1 MAQYR
6 AYLFNYREANLHIL
20 IAILFGLFLDGAG
33 MAFKFLFMPYI
44 LYLMLSRK
52 EENVPGLIIMLS
64 YGNILTVF
72 AGFVCVYFSLSR
84 LSKIKELGYFNLW
97 LTLIL
102 MLPVYLIILVI
113 RLQSDGFIG
122 GFQSLEHYIVFWFL
136 IYGVLNSDIV
146 TRRMLNFTVF
156 PFVILLVLSTANV
169 IPNDSIKILFR
180 MTGLVELIIILM
192 AFKYFRREIDFSNS
206 IYIRLSLLCYL
217 PVRVF
222 YFSSYKFTAL
232 LGLLVALYF
241 VYKKEDFLQVYP
253 QILSEKLKRKANY
266 IVAFP
271 IIFTALTLLLT
282 PTLVYS
288 FEGVDLNSYY
298 GGDSSFFQV
307 ILGKLFVDRGV
318 LWLSALDTIS
328 NQGSFFPS
336 VDIINI
342 NLNLLLSKIGS
353 IEEISFGAHNIILE
367 LCRTEGVLFGAI
379 LSVIYLRQ
387 IRLLIKNVADN
398 HPTVNIYRFALV
410 GIGIAVFTT
419 GMYTISLNVA
429 FIYMFLTGALSQSKD
444 EVLVESNAPQVV
456 INAVGLVKKTKF
468 KRANKSSL

>member
-1 MAQYR
+1 MEQYR

-288 FEGVDLNSYY
+288 FEGVDLNIYCR
-298 GGDSSFFQV
+298 V
-307 ILGKLFVDRGV
+307 IICYIF
-318 LWLSALDTIS
+318 
-328 NQGSFFPS
+328 N
-336 VDIINI
+336 
-342 NLNLLLSKIGS
+342 
-353 IEEISFGAHNIILE
+353 
-367 LCRTEGVLFGAI
+367 
-379 LSVIYLRQ
+379 
-387 IRLLIKNVADN
+387 
-398 HPTVNIYRFALV
+398 
-410 GIGIAVFTT
+410 
-419 GMYTISLNVA
+419 
-429 FIYMFLTGALSQSKD
+429 
-444 EVLVESNAPQVV
+444 
-456 INAVGLVKKTKF
+456 
-468 KRANKSSL
+468 

>member
-1 MAQYR
+1 
-6 AYLFNYREANLHIL
+6 
-20 IAILFGLFLDGAG
+20 
-33 MAFKFLFMPYI
+33 
-44 LYLMLSRK
+44 
-52 EENVPGLIIMLS
+52 
-64 YGNILTVF
+64 
-72 AGFVCVYFSLSR
+72 
-84 LSKIKELGYFNLW
+84 
-97 LTLIL
+97 
-102 MLPVYLIILVI
+102 
-113 RLQSDGFIG
+113 
-122 GFQSLEHYIVFWFL
+122 
-136 IYGVLNSDIV
+136 
-146 TRRMLNFTVF
+146 MLNFTVF

-342 NLNLLLSKIGS
+342 KLNLLLSKIGS

-410 GIGIAVFTT
+410 GVGIAVFTT

-429 FIYMFLTGALSQSKD
+429 FIYMFLTGALSNSKD